1 MTVNMLFDAI
11 GKVDDTYVVSA
22 GNRLEDASDD
32 GSVKYRSVNRKG
44 ANFER
49 VNHRSVYR
57 KILVTAAT
65 VFLVLLSSFTVAM
78 AANEEFRNAVF
89 RLFHI
94 SEPITVPP
102 LGEGEGE
109 QDQQITIVDNAEFED
124 MVDVEYIRVKGGF
137 GHTTMGGIVYA
148 NDVEAG
154 RVITAY
160 AVVDGELSELEAH
173 KESLEY
179 TWGDNTYKI
188 DFNWYDNNGVIRT
201 FGRNFDLDT
210 GTEWLTCGE
219 KDGYVH
225 LELSHGSQIDYGM
238 YPLLYNLKTHEVV
251 DVLSECEELK
261 SQNILEAYFSPDL
274 SKILVT
280 CGEAA
285 ISYEEEN
292 STVYC
297 YDIVNKTLQSLTELC
312 QMDVKWAWFL
322 DDDTV
327 CCLWYDQEDNE
338 ILRTLTLSS
347 GEYIEVFSDMQGSYS
362 DGGGL
367 SMRGN
372 SHGLLVEE
380 DGSTYIFDFRTGES
394 FLVDGFQYSS
404 GFDSVSFNADG
415 TKLLFTQFSLG
426 EDVWVTQI
434 GILDIE
440 KKSFI
445 TFEREGEGTPHE
457 TTVSWFDNERV
468 GIEANTDEYWYLYLY
483 TVHDLMQ

>member
-1 MTVNMLFDAI
+1 MTVDMLFDAI

-22 GNRLEDASDD
+22 VNRLEGASGG
-32 GSVKYRSVNRKG
+32 GS
-44 ANFER
+44 

-78 AANEEFRNAVF
+78 ASNEEFRNAVF

-102 LGEGEGE
+102 LGEGENQ
-109 QDQQITIVDNAEFED
+109 QDQQISIVDNTEFED

-173 KESLEY
+173 KETLEY
-179 TWGDNTYKI
+179 TWKDNTYKI
-188 DFNWYDNNGVIRT
+188 DFNWYDNNGVIKA

-210 GTEWLTCGE
+210 VTEWIVSGGN
-219 KDGYVH
+219 DGFVV
-225 LELSHGSQIDYGM
+225 LDLSRGSQIDYGM

-261 SQNILEAYFSPDL
+261 SQNILEAYFSSDL

-280 CGEAA
+280 CGQVA
-285 ISYEEEN
+285 ISYDDEN

-297 YDIVNKTLQSLTELC
+297 YDIVSKTLQSLTELC
-312 QMDVKWAWFL
+312 QMDVKRAWFL

-327 CCLWYDQEDNE
+327 CCLWYDQEDNK

-347 GEYIEVFSDMQGSYS
+347 REYIEVFTDMQELYS
-362 DGGGL
+362 DGGGI
-367 SMRGN
+367 SMLGN
-372 SHGLLVEE
+372 RHGLLVEE
-380 DGSTYIFDFRTGES
+380 DGSTYVFDFRTGES
-394 FLVDGFQYSS
+394 FLVDGFQYSPD
-404 GFDSVSFNADG
+404 FDAVSFNADG
-415 TKLLFTQFSLG
+415 TKLLFTQTSLG
-426 EDVWVTQI
+426 ENVWVTKI

-440 KKSFI
+440 KKSLI

-468 GIEANTDEYWYLYLY
+468 GIEAHTDEYWYLYLY
-483 TVHDLMQ
+483 KVHDLMQ

>member
-1 MTVNMLFDAI
+1 MTVDMLFDVI

-22 GNRLEDASDD
+22 INRLEGASDD
-32 GSVKYRSVNRKG
+32 GSVKYRNANRKS
-44 ANFER
+44 ANFES
-49 VNHRSVYR
+49 VNHRSFYR

-102 LGEGEGE
+102 LGEGEAE
-109 QDQQITIVDNAEFED
+109 QDQQISIVDNAEFED
-124 MVDVEYIRVKGGF
+124 MVGVEYIRVKGGF

-173 KESLEY
+173 KETLEY
-179 TWGDNTYKI
+179 TWEDNTYSI
-188 DFNWYDNNGVIRT
+188 DFNWYDNNGNIRT
-201 FGRNFDLDT
+201 FGRNYDLDT
-210 GTEWLTCGE
+210 GTEWIASGGNDGFVTLT
-219 KDGYVH
+219 
-225 LELSHGSQIDYGM
+225 LSRGSQIDYGM
-238 YPLLYNLKTHEVV
+238 YPLLYNLKTHEVA

-261 SQNILEAYFSPDL
+261 SQNILEAYFSSDL

-280 CGEAA
+280 CGEVA
-285 ISYEEEN
+285 ISYDDEN

-297 YDIVNKTLQSLTELC
+297 YDIANKTLQSLTELC

-327 CCLWYDQEDNE
+327 CCLWYDQEDNT

-347 GEYIEVFSDMQGSYS
+347 GEYIEIFSDMPGLYAGGS
-362 DGGGL
+362 GI
-367 SMRGN
+367 SMLGN
-372 SHGLLVEE
+372 RHGLLVEE
-380 DGSTYIFDFRTGES
+380 DGSTYVYDFKTGGS
-394 FLVDGFQYSS
+394 FLVDGFQYSPD
-404 GFDSVSFNADG
+404 FDTVSFNADG
-415 TKLLFTQFSLG
+415 TKLLFARTSLG
-426 EDVWVTQI
+426 EDVWVAKI
-434 GILDIE
+434 GILDID

-468 GIEANTDEYWYLYLY
+468 GIEARTDEYWYLYLY
-483 TVHDLMQ
+483 KVHDLMQ